1 MIQAGAGV
9 KSQRQRTLLLVVRA
23 PQAPACH
30 GHSAYSAPYAQTEH
44 ERGESVSKD
53 DLVQLEGKVISVGK
67 GGTFTVEIEG
77 GHQVMAKLAGKMR
90 RARIRV
96 VLGDE
101 VRVAVSPYDPSHGL
115 IVYRKR

>member
-1 MIQAGAGV
+1 M
-9 KSQRQRTLLLVVRA
+9 
-23 PQAPACH
+23 
-30 GHSAYSAPYAQTEH
+30 
-44 ERGESVSKD
+44 SKD
-53 DLVQLEGKVISVGK
+53 DLVQLEGKVVSVGK

-77 GHQVMAKLAGKMR
+77 GHQVLAKLAGKMR